1 MGSRDRPGVLV
12 VDDDE
17 DVLETYRLWLA
28 EDYDL
33 RTATAGD
40 DALETID
47 EDTDVVLV
55 DRLMPGTSGSD
66 IVDRIRE
73 AGYDCQIAMA
83 TAVEPDF
90 DVLEMD
96 FDAYL
101 TKALERETVVDTIET
116 LHHRATYDDRLQEY
130 FSLAEKRAL
139 LTARKSDTELAENED
154 FGALETRIE
163 ELESALDTLVAEMDD
178 EDFLAAI
185 QHIEADIEEP

>member
-1 MGSRDRPGVLV
+1 MGSDDRPVVLV

-17 DVLETYRLWLA
+17 DVLDTYRLWLA

-33 RTATAGD
+33 RTATSGE

-47 EDTDVVLV
+47 DATDVVLL
-55 DRLMPGTSGSD
+55 DRLMPGTSGAA
-66 IVDRIRE
+66 IVERIRE
-73 AGYDCQIAMA
+73 AGYDCQVAMA

-101 TKALERETVVDTIET
+101 TKALDRETVVDTVET
-116 LHHRATYDDRLQEY
+116 LDHRATYDDRLQEY

-139 LTARKSDTELAENED
+139 LSARKSATELDENED
-154 FGALETRIE
+154 FGALEARLE
-163 ELESALDTLVAEMDD
+163 ELESALDSLVADMDD

-185 QHIEADIEEP
+185 QHIEFDIEKP

>member
-1 MGSRDRPGVLV
+1 MGSSDRPAVLV

-17 DVLETYRLWLA
+17 DVLDTYRLWLA

-33 RTATAGD
+33 RTATSGEA
-40 DALETID
+40 ALAEID
-47 EDTDVVLV
+47 ETTDVVLL
-55 DRLMPGTSGSD
+55 DRLMPGASGSE

-73 AGYDCQIAMA
+73 EGYDCQVAMA

-101 TKALERETVVDTIET
+101 TKALEREAVVETVET

-139 LTARKSDTELAENED
+139 LSARKSDAELAGNED
-154 FGALETRIE
+154 FRALESRLA
-163 ELESALDTLVAEMDD
+163 ELEEEIDSLVAEMDD
-178 EDFLAAI
+178 EDFLAAM
-185 QHIEADIEEP
+185 QHIESNIEEP